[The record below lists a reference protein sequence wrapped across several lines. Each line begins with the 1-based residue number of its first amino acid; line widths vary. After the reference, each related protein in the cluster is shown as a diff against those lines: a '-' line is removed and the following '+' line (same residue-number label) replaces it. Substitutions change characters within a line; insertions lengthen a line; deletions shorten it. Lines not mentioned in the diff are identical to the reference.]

1 MQHFLTLFLELISAN
16 LVLIASVKIFLE
28 LFGLVIVPLDRAG
41 PFDFRELL
49 QVNIH
54 ASIES

>member
-1 MQHFLTLFLELISAN
+1 MQDFLTLFLKFISAN

-49 QVNIH
+49 QVNVH
-54 ASIES
+54 ASI